1 MDSPSYISHSIEELM
16 IIIVYLVL
24 RISLYREGRQTM
36 DSPFKIHTS
45 SISCSCSVEGLRI
58 TVACLVPK
66 ISLDR
71 EGRQTM
77 DSPLVH
83 RVDRVVVG
91 VSCGP
96 SHECDRKDELNR
108 SSY

>member
-1 MDSPSYISHSIEELM
+1 M
-16 IIIVYLVL
+16 ITIAYLVLL
-24 RISLYREGRQTM
+24 RISLYREGRQTL

-66 ISLDR
+66 ISLDC

-77 DSPLVH
+77 HLPLVH
-83 RVDRVVVG
+83 QVDHIVIG

-96 SHECDRKDELNR
+96 SHKCDRKDELNR
-108 SSY
+108 SPY